1 MKWISL
7 LAPEL
12 YTVKAVIFEQT
23 DQHFLTQRKKK
34 NHLSIQ
40 TREAQ
45 QDWGE
50 AGLPLPGLTIYC
62 IWFFGSFLF
71 LCFLLTVAARV

>member
-34 NHLSIQ
+34 TTSLSRRGRHNKIGVRQ
-40 TREAQ
+40 
-45 QDWGE
+45 G
-50 AGLPLPGLTIYC
+50 C
-62 IWFFGSFLF
+62 
-71 LCFLLTVAARV
+71 LCQV